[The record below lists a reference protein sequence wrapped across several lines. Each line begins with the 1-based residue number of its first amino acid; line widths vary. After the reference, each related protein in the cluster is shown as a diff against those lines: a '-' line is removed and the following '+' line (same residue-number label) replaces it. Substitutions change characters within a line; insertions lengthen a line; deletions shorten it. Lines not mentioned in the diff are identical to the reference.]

1 MTKREKYDVVIVGG
15 GTAGLSAALTLSRA
29 RRAVLVIDSGSPRNA
44 PAGHVHNYLGR
55 EGTPPG
61 ELLAIGRGEV
71 EGYGGEIVTGSATS
85 ARALEGGFRVELGR
99 VELGRVELGDG
110 GSVFARRL
118 LVTTGLTDELPE
130 VAGLAELWGTDV
142 LHCPYCH
149 GWEVRDRAIGVLAT
163 GPMSLHQA
171 LMFRQ
176 WSADVTL
183 FLNAAVELTAE
194 QAEQFAARRIAVV
207 DGQVAA
213 VETAGGRLSGVRLT
227 SGEVFPRQALVVAPR
242 FTARADVLASL
253 GLEPVVQELN
263 GFVLGSTVP
272 ADPTGATAVPGVWVA
287 GNVTDFK
294 AQVIVSAAAG
304 LTTAAAINM
313 DLIDAETRDA
323 VAAHRVFSA
332 ETEREV
338 SELVLGNRRHGL

>member
-1 MTKREKYDVVIVGG
+1 VIVGG

-71 EGYGGEIVTGSATS
+71 EGYGGEVVTGTATS
-85 ARALEGGFRVELGR
+85 ARALDGGFRVEL
-99 VELGRVELGDG
+99 DG

-149 GWEVRDRAIGVLAT
+149 GWEVRDQAIGVLAT
-163 GPMSLHQA
+163 GPMAIHQA

-176 WSADVTL
+176 WSVDVTL
-183 FLNAAVELTAE
+183 FLNASAELTAE
-194 QAEQFAARRIAVV
+194 QEEQFAARRIAVV

-242 FTARADVLASL
+242 FTARADVLVSL
-253 GLEPVVQELN
+253 GLEAVEQELN
-263 GFVLGSTVP
+263 GFVMGSVVP
-272 ADPTGATAVPGVWVA
+272 ADPTGQTAVPGVWVA
-287 GNVTDFK
+287 GNVTDMK
-294 AQVIVSAAAG
+294 AQVIASAAAG

-313 DLIDAETRDA
+313 DLIDEDTRDA
-323 VAAHRVFSA
+323 VIAHRAFSA
-332 ETEREV
+332 ELEREV

>member
-29 RRAVLVIDSGSPRNA
+29 RRAVLVIDSGTPRNA

-71 EGYGGEIVTGSATS
+71 EGYGGEVVTGSATS
-85 ARALEGGFRVELGR
+85 ARAVDGGFVVEL
-99 VELGRVELGDG
+99 DG

-149 GWEVRDRAIGVLAT
+149 GWEVRDQAIGILAT
-163 GPMSLHQA
+163 GPMAVHQA

-194 QAEQFAARRIAVV
+194 ETEQFAARRIAVV

-213 VETAGGRLSGVRLT
+213 VETTEGRLSGVRLT

-242 FTARADVLASL
+242 FAARADVLVSL
-253 GLEPVVQELN
+253 GLEPVEQELN
-263 GFVLGSTVP
+263 GFVLGTTVP
-272 ADPTGATAVPGVWVA
+272 SDPTGATAVPGVWVA
-287 GNVTDFK
+287 GNVTDMR

-304 LTTAAAINM
+304 LNVAAMINM
-313 DLIDAETRDA
+313 DLITEDTRDA
-323 VAAHRVFSA
+323 VIAHRAFSDDL
-332 ETEREV
+332 EREV